1 MILIAGTISFINIPN
16 IRHFYTSYI
25 RSYLRIG
32 PHNFDVLCVIFG
44 SLLGDAHMYH
54 RVIQNGDVVSL
65 AFKQSIIHKDYLLW
79 LYSFFN
85 ERGYCSNNLP
95 SLYNRTIAGYDKTYQ
110 GYEFKTY
117 SFTSLFWIYSLFY
130 INGVKVVPACIGDY
144 MTPLTLAIW
153 ISDDGGWVGYGV
165 KLSTH
170 SFSLNDVELL
180 VSVLKMK
187 FDLNCTIQPVKSGT
201 QHQIY
206 IKADSVKTL
215 ISLVLPYLHPSMHH
229 KLGL

>member
-1 MILIAGTISFINIPN
+1 MF
-16 IRHFYTSYI
+16 H
-25 RSYLRIG
+25 RI
-32 PHNFDVLCVIFG
+32 
-44 SLLGDAHMYH
+44 
-54 RVIQNGDVVSL
+54 IQNGDTVSL
-65 AFKQSIIHKDYLLW
+65 AFKQSIIHKDYLFW

-95 SLYNRTIAGYDKTYQ
+95 SLYSRRIAGYDKTYF

-130 INGVKVVPACIGDY
+130 INGVKVVPSIIGDY

-153 ISDDGGWVGYGV
+153 ISDDGGWAGYGV

-187 FDLNCTIQPVKSGT
+187 FDLNCTIQPVDSGK

-206 IKADSVKTL
+206 IKADSVSTL
-215 ISLVLPYLHPSMHH
+215 RSLVLPYIHPSMYH